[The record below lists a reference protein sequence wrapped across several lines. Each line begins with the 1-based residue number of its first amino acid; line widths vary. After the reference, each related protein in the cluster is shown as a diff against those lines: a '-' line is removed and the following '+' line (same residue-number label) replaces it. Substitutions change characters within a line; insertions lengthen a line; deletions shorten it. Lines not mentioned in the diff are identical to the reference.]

1 MLKEDRS
8 MKVITLAAACLGL
21 VITLLNT
28 TLASVALPTIQARL
42 DLGVSGAQWVM
53 NSYNLLLATMLVT
66 GGRLGD
72 LFGSRRTLLTGLLV
86 FASASML
93 CGASP
98 NLGVLLAGR
107 ATQGFGSA
115 LILPATLSILRN
127 AFPDPKE
134 RARAIGLWSGASG
147 AGVAAG
153 PVLGGLL
160 VDGAGWRW
168 VFFAGL
174 PLAVVALVLA
184 ARVRET
190 PRPEQRSPRSLD
202 LPGHLLLTIALSSLC
217 YAIIEGGDLGWSS
230 ATTLSLLTITL
241 TGMLV
246 FLAVES
252 RAQNPTVE
260 PAIFRIPTFSAANVA
275 GTMVFFGTFGLI
287 VYFSIFFQGV
297 QGYLAVESGLR
308 TLPLPLAL
316 AVVAPLAG
324 RFTGSFGARLPMSL
338 GLAVAG
344 AGMVLFLRLEATSG
358 YGSVWWNFALVGAGM
373 GLSLAPMSAAVVSSV
388 PLERAGVASAVHNA
402 CRQLGT
408 VLGVAL
414 LGTIIVARLDSSLR
428 SSLAGLGVPP
438 DARERI
444 VEAAG
449 RGSAGVVEAAPPGVD
464 AGALRQAA
472 AEAFV
477 SGMHASFL
485 TAGAV
490 LLVGALITL
499 IFVTPAP
506 GAPRVP
512 PVRCHERRVVGYLLT
527 PARRSRR
534 PKR

>member
-8 MKVITLAAACLGL
+8 MKVITLAAAYLGL

-28 TLASVALPTIQARL
+28 TLTSVALPQIQARL
-42 DLGVSGAQWVM
+42 DLGVSGAQWIM

-72 LFGSRRTLLTGLLV
+72 LFGSRRTLLAGLLV

-93 CGASP
+93 CGAAP
-98 NLGVLLAGR
+98 NLGALLVGR

-115 LILPATLSILRN
+115 LILPAILSILRN
-127 AFPDPKE
+127 AFPDPRE

-153 PVLGGLL
+153 LVFGGLL

-202 LPGHLLLTIALSSLC
+202 LPGHLLLTIVLSSLC
-217 YAIIEGGDLGWSS
+217 YALIEGGDLGWSS
-230 ATTLSLLTITL
+230 ATTLSLLAITL
-241 TGMLV
+241 TRMFV

-260 PAIFRIPTFSAANVA
+260 LALFRIPSFSAANVA

-297 QGYLAVESGLR
+297 QGYPAVESGLR

-338 GLAVAG
+338 GLTVAG
-344 AGMVLFLRLEATSG
+344 AGMVLR
-358 YGSVWWNFALVGAGM
+358 
-373 GLSLAPMSAAVVSSV
+373 P
-388 PLERAGVASAVHNA
+388 
-402 CRQLGT
+402 
-408 VLGVAL
+408 
-414 LGTIIVARLDSSLR
+414 
-428 SSLAGLGVPP
+428 AGLFPEEF
-438 DARERI
+438 ARGPR
-444 VEAAG
+444 
-449 RGSAGVVEAAPPGVD
+449 R
-464 AGALRQAA
+464 
-472 AEAFV
+472 
-477 SGMHASFL
+477 
-485 TAGAV
+485 
-490 LLVGALITL
+490 
-499 IFVTPAP
+499 TP
-506 GAPRVP
+506 
-512 PVRCHERRVVGYLLT
+512 
-527 PARRSRR
+527 
-534 PKR
+534 